1 MKSIKKGNRGT
12 MKIEMNKYR
21 IRNDGNHYILD
32 LMTSYPVISLYF
44 NNYQNAVLVKRIL
57 EYEEGHTGEDCN
69 YYLGDSVSSSIY

>member
-1 MKSIKKGNRGT
+1 MKSTKKGNRNT

-21 IRNDGNHYILD
+21 IRNNGNQYILD
-32 LMTSYPVISLYF
+32 LMTSCPVISLYF

-69 YYLGDSVSSSIY
+69 YYLGDSVSF

>member
-57 EYEEGHTGEDCN
+57 EYEEGHAGEDCN
-69 YYLGDSVSSSIY
+69 YYLGDSVSSSI